1 MGISLHS
8 RLASNSLLTDF
19 GLLAIPLPHPPEYW
33 DYRHAPPCLAQGP
46 PVFVLLFC
54 FLNPEAEGM
63 PVDPN
68 LLVTAARSL
77 PPAVSPGQVCPMVR
91 EGVDLTISSSS
102 EATPLKL
109 SRTIHEVLPQPL
121 LILNMPAHFA
131 SCPSLGVQMPLPQN
145 TITCRAGRRQRVS
158 FVGSCLSFCTN
169 RVGTQ
174 YLLHK

>member
-8 RLASNSLLTDF
+8 RLTSNSLLTDF

-63 PVDPN
+63 PVDPS

-91 EGVDLTISSSS
+91 EGVDITISSSS
-102 EATPLKL
+102 EATPPEALKNN
-109 SRTIHEVLPQPL
+109 SRGASST
-121 LILNMPAHFA
+121 PAHPAYA
-131 SCPSLGVQMPLPQN
+131 STLRLLSKPGGADAPASEHHHLQCWEEAEGQFCWL
-145 TITCRAGRRQRVS
+145 
-158 FVGSCLSFCTN
+158 LSF
-169 RVGTQ
+169 
-174 YLLHK
+174 LLH